1 MELRVETTT
10 EKTCQ
15 CHSMHQKRPCR
26 QITYPELSKIETQQ
40 KKISFHERYASHH
53 KLQYNQASARS
64 SSNTKQ
70 GKSSSGYYVKSKA
83 IYYYSNLVQR
93 ASSRSNSIH
102 EWQQV
107 RHQREIC
114 RIVARRTQQIEYR
127 IKIVRTSERHATRN
141 SHAAIIFYSCSAC
154 ARRVSFWQRR
164 CSEIFFLIHTSDG
177 WLMMLFAQ

>member
-1 MELRVETTT
+1 MKLRVETTT

-15 CHSMHQKRPCR
+15 CHSMHYTDRVAKQQLTRNFQKLKRSR
-26 QITYPELSKIETQQ
+26 
-40 KKISFHERYASHH
+40 KKYLLMSVTRHTTNSSTIRHHQHEVAPTRNKENHH
-53 KLQYNQASARS
+53 
-64 SSNTKQ
+64 
-70 GKSSSGYYVKSKA
+70 KA